1 MHKHLFV
8 ASAMILAVPFGASA
22 QQPSATPQPRG
33 GDRMAGRMAGPMAGM
48 ARADAN
54 MDGKISRAEAD
65 AQASQRFDR
74 LDLNHDGF
82 LTPDEMAGPGARMMA
97 RADADHD
104 GKLSRSEYLVQAGN
118 RFDRIDADRDGQI
131 SAAEMKSWADAARA
145 RQASGRGDAADASTT
160 PSPPPAQ

>member
-8 ASAMILAVPFGASA
+8 ASALILAMPFGASA

-33 GDRMAGRMAGPMAGM
+33 GNPMAGM

-82 LTPDEMAGPGARMMA
+82 LTPDEMAGPGARMMT

-160 PSPPPAQ
+160 TSPPPAQ